1 MGRNQFY
8 EPVAHTPTVLATYFF
23 DIDSDKELFKQMADR
38 DVVNLYRY
46 LIYQLAGGTSI
57 ATYASLFEDKI
68 LGYANIGVDKACDWL
83 FGKDVGCDIDEAADI
98 AQAVVSDKIEEYRKR
113 VKEQRAAKN
122 A

>member
-1 MGRNQFY
+1 M
-8 EPVAHTPTVLATYFF
+8 
-23 DIDSDKELFKQMADR
+23 ISDKELFKQMADR

-113 VKEQRAAKN
+113 VKEQRAAKMRN
-122 A
+122 NIVT

>member
-1 MGRNQFY
+1 M
-8 EPVAHTPTVLATYFF
+8 
-23 DIDSDKELFKQMADR
+23 
-38 DVVNLYRY
+38 
-46 LIYQLAGGTSI
+46 
-57 ATYASLFEDKI
+57 
-68 LGYANIGVDKACDWL
+68 GYANIGVDKACDWL

>member
-1 MGRNQFY
+1 VSVSSGKEQY
-8 EPVAHTPTVLATYFF
+8 GGTS
-23 DIDSDKELFKQMADR
+23 DIEKFRGIIRGEC

-83 FGKDVGCDIDEAADI
+83 FGKDVVELRLHGGAAGLRIDLVDEH
-98 AQAVVSDKIEEYRKR
+98 QG
-113 VKEQRAAKN
+113 
-122 A
+122 

>member
-1 MGRNQFY
+1 M
-8 EPVAHTPTVLATYFF
+8 
-23 DIDSDKELFKQMADR
+23 ISDKELFKQMADR
-38 DVVNLYRY
+38 DVINLYRY
-46 LIYQLAGGTSI
+46 LIYNLAGGTSI

-83 FGKDVGCDIDEAADI
+83 FGEDVGCDIDEAADI

>member
-1 MGRNQFY
+1 M
-8 EPVAHTPTVLATYFF
+8 
-23 DIDSDKELFKQMADR
+23 ISDKELFKQMADR

-46 LIYQLAGGTSI
+46 LIYNLAGGTS
-57 ATYASLFEDKI
+57 
-68 LGYANIGVDKACDWL
+68 IGVDKACDWL